1 MTAMIGITGKLLSS
15 ILFCRSLAD
24 WGYIIKHFLFFW
36 FMTLGI
42 FEWLCYVQFNNLEDI
57 FISVS
62 LEFEKADFKLQRRVT
77 F

>member
-1 MTAMIGITGKLLSS
+1 
-15 ILFCRSLAD
+15 
-24 WGYIIKHFLFFW
+24 
-36 FMTLGI
+36 MTLGI